1 MEINPENILK
11 KQNTVNAFTAF
22 FSFILHGL
30 TPYYIFL
37 IVPFLDR
44 GLFNRQYFKLI
55 EWVTNVHIDT
65 N

>member
-1 MEINPENILK
+1 MEINPKNILK

-22 FSFILHGL
+22 FAFILHGL

-44 GLFNRQYFKLI
+44 GLFKRQYFKLI
-55 EWVTNVHIDT
+55 E
-65 N
+65 